1 MAGGLDQAQL
11 SAVPPDHHQVAAE
24 ITQNKPDCDSKHNL
38 SFQSL
43 SLTSET
49 IDDFNLETWC
59 CKGILDL
66 EQSPSEESDALRE
79 ACKSLGLGEDLVDL
93 REQRGRLEA
102 ALQHTKE
109 ELEMVAQENT
119 QLKIQL
125 RQQAE
130 EQAAEEGSSREKVGV
145 AVFSNV
151 LQS

>member
-1 MAGGLDQAQL
+1 MSLTRRPG
-11 SAVPPDHHQVAAE
+11 AAE
-24 ITQNKPDCDSKHNL
+24 
-38 SFQSL
+38 
-43 SLTSET
+43 
-49 IDDFNLETWC
+49 
-59 CKGILDL
+59 GMLDL